1 MPPHRP
7 DIRKHLCDGV
17 FYPEPASELEIASN
31 QRHLAALRNAQ
42 NARLEVFF
50 YVNRE
55 VHAHLTET
63 LLEHGSQTGA
73 ALLPFLADVQMPED
87 FPRVN
92 SPGTNT

>member
-1 MPPHRP
+1 M
-7 DIRKHLCDGV
+7 
-17 FYPEPASELEIASN
+17 
-31 QRHLAALRNAQ
+31 
-42 NARLEVFF
+42 
-50 YVNRE
+50 NRE